1 LHLLSRHAECDV
13 RQFQD
18 NPLDCSHNSAAQRVG
33 AALSKV
39 TATYWSRHDVL
50 SPSCPSAKVFVAH
63 GRDGTDQQILV
74 IATTA
79 ELDPQSERY
88 KKCLVEK
95 LSAAAR
101 DYVARSDRVTAF
113 LLMNPMKDWR
123 PPAEASRHHQD
134 AAGAATVRRASPA
147 SA

>member
-1 LHLLSRHAECDV
+1 MCDSFKTIRLIVVTIPLRSGLARPFLRSQLHI
-13 RQFQD
+13 
-18 NPLDCSHNSAAQRVG
+18 G
-33 AALSKV
+33 AAMTFSHPL
-39 TATYWSRHDVL
+39 AR
-50 SPSCPSAKVFVAH
+50 SAKVFVAN